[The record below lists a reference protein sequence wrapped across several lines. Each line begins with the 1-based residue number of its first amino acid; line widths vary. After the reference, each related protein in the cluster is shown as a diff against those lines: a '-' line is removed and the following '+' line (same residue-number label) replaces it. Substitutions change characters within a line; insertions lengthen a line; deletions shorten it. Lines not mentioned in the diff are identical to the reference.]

1 MRIEPVYL
9 VAPKPEQKN
18 VPTRRAFLIAGGTF
32 LAGLGLGG
40 ACGFAAG
47 SRGSG
52 EGEGAMEERLEP
64 TGNAEL
70 DELRRLAV
78 EAPVEELMEKATVY
92 LDLLRSKYQGDA
104 VIWRGADRI
113 AAELLENPRATN
125 RRALAHWLAQVIE
138 ASPTAGS
145 RDRSEM
151 ARQLR
156 RIR

>member
-52 EGEGAMEERLEP
+52 KGEGAVEERLEP

-78 EAPVEELMEKATVY
+78 EAPVEELMEKATAF
-92 LDLLRSKYQGDA
+92 LDLLAQKYDSDKIG
-104 VIWRGADRI
+104 WRGADRI
-113 AAELLENPRATN
+113 ADQLLNGPARSDG
-125 RRALAHWLAQVIE
+125 RLLARWLMQVIE
-138 ASPTAGS
+138 R
-145 RDRSEM
+145 RDSKEAQ
-151 ARQLR
+151 ARLR
-156 RIR
+156 LLPRLAKVR